1 MLIALLA
8 MLGIGLS
15 VIVALMA
22 AVPGPRS
29 RARTNVSQERSG
41 RSPSR
46 QVSPVPGRPGQGPEP
61 LRGGHGLSQL
71 NTPEPA
77 DHAGSEAP

>member
-8 MLGIGLS
+8 VLGIDLS

-41 RSPSR
+41 RSPSASSVTR
-46 QVSPVPGRPGQGPEP
+46 SRAAGPRARNRCAAATVFP
-61 LRGGHGLSQL
+61 S
-71 NTPEPA
+71 
-77 DHAGSEAP
+77 